1 MKRSGS
7 GYNKS
12 NIHIKNIYHM
22 LREYKLDGP
31 EYGTIFY
38 GYAKR
43 NSQPVAIKYSE
54 YKLDQII

>member
-1 MKRSGS
+1 
-7 GYNKS
+7 
-12 NIHIKNIYHM
+12 M